1 MLFTN
6 NSKEVI
12 MEQGSWELMIKRIYK
27 QAAFVIILLSLITI
41 FFTDW
46 RVSLSI
52 MIGGLVGAGNLRGIV
67 WGVTSLLGTEKSQ
80 AKMMALGMFRLLV
93 IFSILI
99 ILAILEVINA
109 YGFLI
114 GFTAVFIVIV
124 KEGFLASKNQ
134 QKADAKD

>member
-1 MLFTN
+1 
-6 NSKEVI
+6 

-27 QAAFVIILLSLITI
+27 QGAFVIISLSVISV
-41 FFTDW
+41 FFAEW

-52 MIGGLVGAGNLRGIV
+52 IIGGLVGAGNLRGIV
-67 WGVTSLLGTEKSQ
+67 WGVTSLLGTEKAQ

-93 IFSILI
+93 IFSILA
-99 ILAILEVINA
+99 ILAILKVINA

-114 GFTAVFIVIV
+114 GFTALLIIIV

-134 QKADAKD
+134 QKEVG

>member
-12 MEQGSWELMIKRIYK
+12 MEQESWELMIKRIYK
-27 QAAFVIILLSLITI
+27 QAAFVIILLSMISL
-41 FFTDW
+41 FFTEW

-80 AKMMALGMFRLLV
+80 TKMMALGMFRLLV

-99 ILAILEVINA
+99 ILAILKIINA

-114 GFTAVFIVIV
+114 GFTAVFSIIV
-124 KEGFLASKNQ
+124 KEGFHASKNQ
-134 QKADAKD
+134 QKAGG